1 LAKAAALGAVGA
13 KVVQLDQQSM
23 GRLSRMDALQSEA
36 MAEGKSPSARGAKAA
51 DKSGFVTF

>member
-1 LAKAAALGAVGA
+1 M
-13 KVVQLDQQSM
+13 VQLDQQSM